1 MLPSSIVCLVQVE
14 KDSCGMLSFDEGV
27 PDVCFESD
35 KLVCG
40 TLVIPETALEFG
52 QDLVFLKMMNE
63 ALVYRVYAF
72 ILDTLCEGVEE

>member
-14 KDSCGMLSFDEGV
+14 KDSCGMLSFNEGV

-52 QDLVFLKMMNE
+52 QDLVFLKMMDE
-63 ALVYRVYAF
+63 ALVYHAF
-72 ILDTLCEGVEE
+72 HGLAKLSLIHI

>member
-14 KDSCGMLSFDEGV
+14 KDSCGMLSFNEGV

-40 TLVIPETALEFG
+40 TLVIPETTLKFG
-52 QDLVFLKMMNE
+52 QDLVFLKMMDE
-63 ALVYRVYAF
+63 ALVYHAF
-72 ILDTLCEGVEE
+72 HGLAKATS